1 MLQNNLYVWEKRSSC
16 AIEKIKNILL
26 FLCFHCS
33 SKNKEVKMELTL
45 DLTKRYTYADYL
57 TWMDDVRRELIEGF
71 IKFLPAPRP
80 VHVKVGYKISWQ
92 LGAIIKMKNCQCEV
106 YPAPFDVRL
115 PKNGETDH
123 DKIYTV
129 VQPDISVICD
139 LSKID
144 EEGCC
149 GAPDMIVEVLS
160 PSTTKRDMNDK
171 FILYE
176 KSGVKEYWVVHPKDK
191 GIQVFLLQENGMY
204 DDGILYERKG
214 KVPVHIFGNYLID
227 LDEIF

>member
-1 MLQNNLYVWEKRSSC
+1 
-16 AIEKIKNILL
+16 
-26 FLCFHCS
+26 
-33 SKNKEVKMELTL
+33 MELAL
-45 DLTKRYTYADYL
+45 DMTKRYTFADYL

-71 IKFLPAPRP
+71 IKLLPASRS
-80 VHVKVGYKISWQ
+80 VHAEVGYHISWH
-92 LGAIIKMKNCQCEV
+92 LGAIIQKKKCKCKV

-144 EEGCC
+144 DDGCC

-160 PSTTKRDMNDK
+160 PSTTKRDMNEK
-171 FILYE
+171 FYLYE

-191 GIQVFLLQENGMY
+191 GIQVFLLQENGKY
-204 DDGILYERKG
+204 DDGTLYERKC
-214 KVPVHIFGNYLID
+214 KVPVHIFDDYPIEWED
-227 LDEIF
+227 IFEN